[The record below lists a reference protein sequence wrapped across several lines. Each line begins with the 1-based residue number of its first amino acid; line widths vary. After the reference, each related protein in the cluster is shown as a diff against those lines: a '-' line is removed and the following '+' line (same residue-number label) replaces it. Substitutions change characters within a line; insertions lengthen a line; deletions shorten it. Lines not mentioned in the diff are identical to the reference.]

1 MSGES
6 EPSILCTSVS
16 RTQFVLLIR
25 PLGLVSFVI
34 SIRIVSLSISKT
46 SPSQVS
52 TPSASSKSL
61 ADKIALTPGALFDQT
76 ATLAQPSASPL
87 LEKRDPETFDAV
99 T

>member
-34 SIRIVSLSISKT
+34 SAKFLSLSISKRAG
-46 SPSQVS
+46 PSQVS
-52 TPSASSKSL
+52 APSASSKSL
-61 ADKIALTPGALFDQT
+61 ADKIALPPGAIGSDSDPGE
-76 ATLAQPSASPL
+76 PSASPL
-87 LEKRDPETFDAV
+87 QLRRFHLG
-99 T
+99 